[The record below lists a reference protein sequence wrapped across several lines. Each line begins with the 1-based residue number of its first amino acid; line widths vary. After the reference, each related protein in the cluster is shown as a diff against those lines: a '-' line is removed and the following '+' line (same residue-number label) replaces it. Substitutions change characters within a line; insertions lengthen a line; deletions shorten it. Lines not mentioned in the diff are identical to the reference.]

1 MQTYYSQRIPKEK
14 CNKQQEKNM
23 FYHAIPEIMQD
34 DGDTRVTE
42 LTDQTF
48 DEFIKTH
55 KFVVIDFWAEWCA
68 PCLILSPVIDQL
80 AEEISSVSFGKL
92 DSQNNENIAN
102 KYSVMSLPTIM
113 FFKEGKEVDQVIGVT
128 SKGNLE
134 RWIKKNAM

>member
-1 MQTYYSQRIPKEK
+1 
-14 CNKQQEKNM
+14 M
-23 FYHAIPEIMQD
+23 FYHAILQIMQD
-34 DGDTRVTE
+34 GGDIKVTE

-92 DSQNNENIAN
+92 DSQNNENTAN

-113 FFKEGKEVDQVIGVT
+113 FFKEGKEVDQVIGVS
-128 SKGNLE
+128 SKGNLD